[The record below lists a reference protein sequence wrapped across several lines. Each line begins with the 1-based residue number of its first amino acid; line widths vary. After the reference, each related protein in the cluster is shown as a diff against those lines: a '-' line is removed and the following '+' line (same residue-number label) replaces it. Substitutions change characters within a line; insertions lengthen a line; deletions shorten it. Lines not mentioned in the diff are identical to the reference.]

1 MQPQHRHNTAAV
13 VMATLCLLVT
23 GSSAAAAPRDLV
35 YVIDEE
41 SDVGT
46 SIGHLAPDA
55 GLRDRYPPEVYEDYI

>member
-1 MQPQHRHNTAAV
+1 
-13 VMATLCLLVT
+13 MATLCLLVT
-23 GSSAAAAPRDLV
+23 GSSATAAPHDLV